1 MWNWVISMKLSKATV
16 EVCLVFAAL
25 LSPFE
30 VRAQATAI
38 QSIACGDSDVR
49 PLVTPADLL
58 IVKRARALLDSPSNW
73 NRADNRK
80 CPEGAKA
87 FSMYCALEVATIE
100 VGRKFEHR
108 GAALQ
113 EMRFVI
119 DEITATRD
127 YDHRLMDYNN
137 DPRTSFADIQEVFRI
152 TESLITLRLSG
163 GESRMVAPAKP

>member
-1 MWNWVISMKLSKATV
+1 MGDRVINIRLSKATV
-16 EVCLVFAAL
+16 EVCLAFAAM
-25 LSPFE
+25 LSPYD
-30 VRAQATAI
+30 VGAQGTAI
-38 QSIACGDSDVR
+38 QSSAGDDSDVR

-58 IVKRARALLDSPSNW
+58 ILKRARALLDSPSHW

-80 CPEGAKA
+80 CPEGAKT
-87 FSMYCALEVATIE
+87 FSIYCALEVATIE
-100 VGRKFEHR
+100 VAQKFEHR

-152 TESLITLRLSG
+152 TESLITLRLG
-163 GESRMVAPAKP
+163 AGESKIVAPTKP